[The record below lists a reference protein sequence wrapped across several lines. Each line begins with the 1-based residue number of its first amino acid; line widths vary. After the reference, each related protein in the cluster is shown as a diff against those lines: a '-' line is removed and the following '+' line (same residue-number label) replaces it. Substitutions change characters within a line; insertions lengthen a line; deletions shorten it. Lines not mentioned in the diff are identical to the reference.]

1 MSRVDFEPK
10 RDFEFHFEKR
20 FKMTETDAIGQF
32 NAVAEVS
39 QNRLNV
45 SSSRLYFE
53 GDFGNYRELNMVY
66 GDFDGFLI
74 REATSN
80 FKYQKYLKYLKL
92 KYQKWI

>member
-1 MSRVDFEPK
+1 
-10 RDFEFHFEKR
+10 
-20 FKMTETDAIGQF
+20 MTETDAIGQF

>member
-1 MSRVDFEPK
+1 
-10 RDFEFHFEKR
+10 
-20 FKMTETDAIGQF
+20 MTETDAIGQF

-66 GDFDGFLI
+66 GNFDGFLI

-80 FKYQKYLKYLKL
+80 FKYLKYLKL

>member
-74 REATSN
+74 QEATSN
-80 FKYQKYLKYLKL
+80 FKYQKYLEL